1 MKGIILAGGAGTRLY
16 PLTQF
21 ISKQL
26 LLVNGNPMILYPLSF
41 LVKMGIKEV
50 LLITRPKDASAFQQ
64 LLGNGK
70 RFGIS
75 LEYAIQE
82 QPKGIA
88 ESFIIAGSFI
98 GDDNV
103 CLILGDNFFYG
114 PSLFNELTRKNFFNP
129 ARGFGATVF
138 GYEVDDPQHY
148 GIASLDQFNKVIEI
162 EEKPACPISNMAITG
177 LYCFDRRVV
186 EFAKR
191 VMPSK
196 RGELEITSIIQ
207 MYLECG
213 ELTMEL
219 LGPDVSWFDMGTHE
233 KLKAV
238 SSFIQQVEAQTEQ
251 CILNMVSYTTKK
263 DKVRLCEC

>member
-1 MKGIILAGGAGTRLY
+1 MRGIILAGGAGTRLY

-50 LLITRPKDASAFQQ
+50 LLITRPKDELAFRQ
-64 LLGNGK
+64 LLGDGA

-75 LEYAIQE
+75 LEYAIQQ

-88 ESFIIAGSFI
+88 EAFIIAGSFI

-114 PSLFNELTRKNFFNP
+114 QSLFNELKRKKYFSP
-129 ARGFGATVF
+129 AARGSGATVF
-138 GYEVDDPQHY
+138 GYEVEDPQHY
-148 GIASLDQFNKVIEI
+148 GVARLDQYNRVVEI
-162 EEKPACPISNMAITG
+162 EEKPAYPKSNIAITG
-177 LYCFDRRVV
+177 LYCFDHRVV
-186 EFAKR
+186 EFSKK
-191 VMPSK
+191 VVPSK

-219 LGPDVSWFDMGTHE
+219 LGSGVSWFDMGTHE
-233 KLKAV
+233 KLRDTSKY
-238 SSFIQQVEAQTEQ
+238 IQQVEAQTGK
-251 CILNMVSYTTKK
+251 CFFDHTALITNKAV
-263 DKVRLCEC
+263 LCEC